1 MIVLALAE
9 RAPDRLREA
18 VGRSHWMLE
27 MRGGVLHTARGRRN
41 LLRGQSSH
49 QHEATS
55 SDASGRG
62 ILVNSDEA

>member
-1 MIVLALAE
+1 MLVLALVECATN
-9 RAPDRLREA
+9 RLWET

-27 MRGGVLHTARGRRN
+27 MTGGVLHTARGRRN

-55 SDASGRG
+55 SEAIGRG
-62 ILVNSDEA
+62 RMVNSDDT